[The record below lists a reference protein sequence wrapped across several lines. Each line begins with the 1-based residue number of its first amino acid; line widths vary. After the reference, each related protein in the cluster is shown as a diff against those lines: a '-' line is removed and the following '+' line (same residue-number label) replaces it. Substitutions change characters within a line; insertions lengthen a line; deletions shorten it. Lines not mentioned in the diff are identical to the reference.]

1 MSQTATEPANKP
13 FRHCGQKTLKMDRTD
28 DDLGASCH
36 AHTVNTTQ
44 VDIIPGHDHCV
55 AGKDMEEGQPVT
67 KELAG
72 ATPEKRGY
80 AVRGRGAI
88 PQGASKT
95 PDAGFFLRG

>member
-1 MSQTATEPANKP
+1 MSGTDQRRNLGGRLRECTTVS
-13 FRHCGQKTLKMDRTD
+13 DRTIS
-28 DDLGASCH
+28 L
-36 AHTVNTTQ
+36 V
-44 VDIIPGHDHCV
+44 IPGHDHCV
-55 AGKDMEEGQPVT
+55 AGKDVEEGQAVT

-95 PDAGFFLRG
+95 LDVGFFPWIRL